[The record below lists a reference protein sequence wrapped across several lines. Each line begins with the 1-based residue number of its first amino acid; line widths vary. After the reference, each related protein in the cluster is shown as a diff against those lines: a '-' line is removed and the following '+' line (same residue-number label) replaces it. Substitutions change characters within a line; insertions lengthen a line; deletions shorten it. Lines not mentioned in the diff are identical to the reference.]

1 MSSPTKVEKKI
12 PKKKSAVSA
21 LRELGKQK
29 HIKGTEILK
38 RYREQLK
45 NKAQKKKLT
54 EKTSN
59 ISYLK
64 VKAKIPISINQDAKR
79 HLKDLKETKKVK
91 KIQLKEGLKHGGN
104 LVYKSEEGKESS
116 LGKTYVST
124 DRKKIAEKEDNFG
137 LDIDIKGKKIKL
149 SLHHPSTPTSLRV
162 SSHKYQG
169 DLSYRMKKAIEKK
182 KEGVKK

>member
-1 MSSPTKVEKKI
+1 MSSPGKVEKKT
-12 PKKKSAVSA
+12 PKKINIVSA

-38 RYREQLK
+38 KYREQLK

-64 VKAKIPISINQDAKR
+64 VKAKIPITINQDAKKY
-79 HLKDLKETKKVK
+79 LKELKETKKIK
-91 KIQLKEGLKHGGN
+91 KIQLKDGLKHGGK

-116 LGKTYVST
+116 LGKTYVSS
-124 DRKKIAEKEDNFG
+124 DKKKVSEKEDNFG
-137 LDIDIKGKKIKL
+137 LEIEKKGNKIKL

-162 SSHKYQG
+162 SSHKHQG